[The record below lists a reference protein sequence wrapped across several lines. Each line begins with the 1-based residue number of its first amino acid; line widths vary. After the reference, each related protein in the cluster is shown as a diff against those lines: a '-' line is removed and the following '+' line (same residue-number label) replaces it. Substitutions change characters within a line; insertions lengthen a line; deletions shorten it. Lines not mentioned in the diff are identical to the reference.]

1 MARKG
6 AECTFPY
13 INILDEAAFSAV
25 CGGVFEVMEKTG
37 VTVQN
42 QKMRKILKDYGCRVD
57 DALERVYFDREV
69 VLRALEAAPKGFEIR
84 AREEKNHVFLQPGKT
99 TQFINACGTSIF
111 HTDSQEA
118 KLPTRKEFYDYM
130 RLLDALPN
138 LDFQNWFP
146 FFGFEKVPECMKLLE
161 SVAAKYRVSTKAQI
175 EGTVFDNYRFT
186 TEMAKAVGTDLCQI
200 VNSAAPLTYFTE
212 TAEQI
217 FNYTEAGLPFHF
229 AAGPTRGLTSPMG
242 AAGSVISN
250 NAECMAGLV
259 MAQAVKPGSRVW
271 MNSMIMTPNMA
282 TGKPAFGD
290 VGNSYTDMAF
300 NQYWRNY
307 GIPCWSNA
315 ASWTSSKVIDYQ
327 AGFEQSLA
335 LLSQALS
342 GSTVISYQGGL
353 YAELYAS
360 PLKAVIDDDV
370 VGMTKRLMKGID
382 ASAEGLSLELIHEI
396 GPIPGSFMDSDE
408 TLENWREECYVPTVS
423 SRQSYEEWSVTGR
436 RNIVEIAG
444 DRMRTLLENH
454 QAPAL
459 SAEKE
464 QALEDILNDARNYYR
479 RSGEISE
486 EEWKVYQ
493 EDIHSPNYPFA

>member
-1 MARKG
+1 MPRKG

-25 CGGVFEVMEKTG
+25 CDGVFEVMGKTG

-42 QKMRKILKDYGCRVD
+42 QRMRKILRDYGCRVD
-57 DALERVYFDREV
+57 DALERVYFDKEV
-69 VLRALEAAPKGFEIR
+69 VLRALETTPKGFEIR
-84 AREEKNHVFLQPGKT
+84 ARKEKNHVFLQPGKT

-111 HTDSQEA
+111 HTETQES

-138 LDFQNWFP
+138 LDFQNCFP

-175 EGTVFDNYRFT
+175 EGTVFDNYKFS

-217 FNYTEAGLPFHF
+217 FNYTEADLPFHF
-229 AAGPTRGLTSPMG
+229 AAGPTRGMTSPMG

-259 MAQAVKPGSRVW
+259 MAQAVKPGARVW

-300 NQYWRNY
+300 NQYWRHY

-327 AGFEQSLA
+327 AGYEQSLA

-342 GSTVISYQGGL
+342 GATVISYQGGL

-370 VGMTKRLMKGID
+370 VGMTKRLMQGID
-382 ASAEGLSLELIHEI
+382 TSAEGMSLELIHEI

-436 RNIVEIAG
+436 KNVVEIAN
-444 DRMRTLLENH
+444 DRMHTLLEKH
-454 QAPAL
+454 EVPAL

-464 QALEDILNDARNYYR
+464 QALEDILNDARNYYHER
-479 RSGEISE
+479 GEISE

>member
-1 MARKG
+1 M
-6 AECTFPY
+6 
-13 INILDEAAFSAV
+13 
-25 CGGVFEVMEKTG
+25 
-37 VTVQN
+37 
-42 QKMRKILKDYGCRVD
+42 
-57 DALERVYFDREV
+57 
-69 VLRALEAAPKGFEIR
+69 
-84 AREEKNHVFLQPGKT
+84 
-99 TQFINACGTSIF
+99 
-111 HTDSQEA
+111 
-118 KLPTRKEFYDYM
+118 
-130 RLLDALPN
+130 
-138 LDFQNWFP
+138 
-146 FFGFEKVPECMKLLE
+146 
-161 SVAAKYRVSTKAQI
+161 AQI

-464 QALEDILNDARNYYR
+464 QALEDILNDARDYYR

>member
-1 MARKG
+1 MVRRSS
-6 AECTFPY
+6 P
-13 INILDEAAFSAV
+13 
-25 CGGVFEVMEKTG
+25 
-37 VTVQN
+37 
-42 QKMRKILKDYGCRVD
+42 
-57 DALERVYFDREV
+57 
-69 VLRALEAAPKGFEIR
+69 IR
-84 AREEKNHVFLQPGKT
+84 
-99 TQFINACGTSIF
+99 
-111 HTDSQEA
+111 
-118 KLPTRKEFYDYM
+118 
-130 RLLDALPN
+130 
-138 LDFQNWFP
+138 
-146 FFGFEKVPECMKLLE
+146 
-161 SVAAKYRVSTKAQI
+161 
-175 EGTVFDNYRFT
+175 
-186 TEMAKAVGTDLCQI
+186 
-200 VNSAAPLTYFTE
+200 
-212 TAEQI
+212 
-217 FNYTEAGLPFHF
+217 
-229 AAGPTRGLTSPMG
+229 
-242 AAGSVISN
+242 
-250 NAECMAGLV
+250 
-259 MAQAVKPGSRVW
+259 
-271 MNSMIMTPNMA
+271 
-282 TGKPAFGD
+282 
-290 VGNSYTDMAF
+290 
-300 NQYWRNY
+300 
-307 GIPCWSNA
+307 
-315 ASWTSSKVIDYQ
+315 
-327 AGFEQSLA
+327 
-335 LLSQALS
+335 
-342 GSTVISYQGGL
+342 GGL